1 MLTFVVCGSGFTGIE
16 MVGELIDWKDRLAKD
31 AKIDPDEI
39 TLMVVEAMPTILN
52 MLSRNDLCQSR
63 TLSRKENVQLL
74 LNSPIVEVADHIK
87 LKMVLKYQRIR

>member
-52 MLSRNDLCQSR
+52 MLSRNDAPKQ
-63 TLSRKENVQLL
+63 NV
-74 LNSPIVEVADHIK
+74 I
-87 LKMVLKYQRIR
+87 

>member
-52 MLSRNDLCQSR
+52 MLSRNDRQSR

-74 LNSPIVEVADHIK
+74 LNSPIVEVARSH
-87 LKMVLKYQRIR
+87 